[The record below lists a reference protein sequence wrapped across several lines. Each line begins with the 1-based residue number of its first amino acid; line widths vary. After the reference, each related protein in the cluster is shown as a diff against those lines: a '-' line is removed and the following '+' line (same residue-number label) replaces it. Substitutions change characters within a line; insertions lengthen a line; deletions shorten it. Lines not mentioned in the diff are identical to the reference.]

1 MIDPTK
7 GQRLAFYFQCRSVDE
22 QSDVFNNKLR
32 NHELN
37 GLTGLS
43 GNCFLNMT
51 YMSFIFATSKRI

>member
-7 GQRLAFYFQCRSVDE
+7 GQRLTFYFQCRSVDE

-37 GLTGLS
+37 GLTAGLGIVS
-43 GNCFLNMT
+43 
-51 YMSFIFATSKRI
+51 